1 MGSFEKAP
9 VGERSLPFYFD
20 SLSLENSMPEEE
32 KISEE
37 IQKDEKLDIKEAQS
51 PKFTTTHGMVPDI
64 YVPAWKTNV
73 PHREHLLELAELTDT
88 VASTHC
94 DSLYL
99 NKRERI
105 EKPMNLTLPERK
117 FKYDN
122 ALHLSK
128 YNATLRY
135 RK

>member
-1 MGSFEKAP
+1 MG
-9 VGERSLPFYFD
+9 
-20 SLSLENSMPEEE
+20 ENSMSEEE

-99 NKRERI
+99 NKRENEVYPKRERI